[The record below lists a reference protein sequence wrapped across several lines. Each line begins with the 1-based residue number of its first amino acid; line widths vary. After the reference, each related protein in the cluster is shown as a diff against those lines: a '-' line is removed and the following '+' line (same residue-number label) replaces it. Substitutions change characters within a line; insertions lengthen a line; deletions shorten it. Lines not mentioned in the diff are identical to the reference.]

1 MGEAAAAGG
10 ASIASTGFKML
21 ADYTSSR
28 AEAGGERYKAELLEQ
43 QAQYGELKATQTN
56 AQMTR
61 NLAITLGHV
70 DAVRSAMHADPTSPT
85 GAAVRGEMEE
95 TGQMRKEITVE
106 NILQQTRMDEA
117 NAAYMRSQA
126 SNALLSGD
134 IAMLSDAFQGAAG
147 TFKGM
152 GGGGSAPITTTGA
165 DFGVTGP
172 YAQYP
177 EV

>member
-1 MGEAAAAGG
+1 
-10 ASIASTGFKML
+10 
-21 ADYTSSR
+21 
-28 AEAGGERYKAELLEQ
+28 
-43 QAQYGELKATQTN
+43 
-56 AQMTR
+56 
-61 NLAITLGHV
+61 
-70 DAVRSAMHADPTSPT
+70 
-85 GAAVRGEMEE
+85 
-95 TGQMRKEITVE
+95 
-106 NILQQTRMDEA
+106 MDEA